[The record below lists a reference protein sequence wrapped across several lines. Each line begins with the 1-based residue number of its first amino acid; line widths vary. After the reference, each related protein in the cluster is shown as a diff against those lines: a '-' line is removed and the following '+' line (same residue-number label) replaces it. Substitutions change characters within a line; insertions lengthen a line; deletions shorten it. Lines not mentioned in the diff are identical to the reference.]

1 MKTNRLY
8 LVLLF
13 VFIILYETGCE
24 FTIKQVGSANN
35 ETPKILGENTLAE
48 EDKSMSNKNLVTKDE
63 LLEFIEI
70 NDIGLSKDDF
80 ADIDVNEFIDYA
92 WLSKDNL
99 GRVNIKNNLE
109 IYKSTLRG
117 RAFDPYKAKEVF
129 SVCSSDEEYEL
140 FKNTFINK
148 IGTDMQYIGHTRE
161 NIEMFYIKIDG
172 KRVRIHLGKTRNMDN
187 YEVTATSD
195 GSLCITE
202 RDSGDTHRNSPFCY
216 SKNKKYFMIL
226 QPSLEIMEAFCEID
240 DWHAKTPLHMKANP
254 T

>member
-1 MKTNRLY
+1 MKKGWSC
-8 LVLLF
+8 LLLM
-13 VFIILYETGCE
+13 ILLLTVSPCLGCKPQNTQE
-24 FTIKQVGSANN
+24 YPNINGSA
-35 ETPKILGENTLAE
+35 ETSSENILPE
-48 EDKSMSNKNLVTKDE
+48 EEKDMIYEPLLTKED
-63 LLEFIEI
+63 LLEFVEM
-70 NDIGLSKDDF
+70 NDNGLNKDDF
-80 ADIDVNEFIDYA
+80 ADINIDDFIEHTR
-92 WLSKDNL
+92 LSKSRL
-99 GRVNIKNNLE
+99 ATVNIKNRLD

-129 SVCSSDEEYEL
+129 SVYSSDEEYEL

-161 NIEMFYIKIDG
+161 NIEMFYIKIDA
-172 KRVRIHLGKTRNMDN
+172 KRVRIHLGQTRNMDN

-240 DWHAKTPLHMKANP
+240 D
-254 T
+254 